1 MTNIQKDIEHLQ
13 EAKTPEQVEAE
24 KQHEQR
30 EVIDRII
37 RGKNDIFTKHYD
49 LPEFDLNFTIS
60 IKAPNAIEVGK
71 IQARTASYLSGMNT
85 YMSQYYLI
93 VYQTLASI
101 RVCGKQTPK
110 FLENDEDIYN
120 LDILYAIGVDFS
132 DWMNTFAD
140 KVKHFGGLKQ
150 LARTPY
156 MRNLWALMR
165 EFKVLPPDESFRE
178 LSDIQIDLMLYSMAE
193 DAREMERARKGVQ
206 GDGDHYD
213 SSFDEEVWNRDV
225 GDWEVLKDGHDGT
238 KIAQQIND
246 MTKAEDLKNLEGRF
260 DGLDEYNEHLE
271 NGGMTSRE
279 SEVTQYINKQLEK
292 AEELARERSRGG
304 KGKRLVDDREL
315 AGEAP
320 PSDYA
325 LNKKSMD
332 DAIALFEGEDDEYTT
347 L

>member
-1 MTNIQKDIEHLQ
+1 M
-13 EAKTPEQVEAE
+13 
-24 KQHEQR
+24 
-30 EVIDRII
+30 
-37 RGKNDIFTKHYD
+37 
-49 LPEFDLNFTIS
+49 
-60 IKAPNAIEVGK
+60 
-71 IQARTASYLSGMNT
+71 LSG
-85 YMSQYYLI
+85 LI
-93 VYQTLASI
+93 SPHGCKPFV
-101 RVCGKQTPK
+101 
-110 FLENDEDIYN
+110 
-120 LDILYAIGVDFS
+120 
-132 DWMNTFAD
+132 D
-140 KVKHFGGLKQ
+140 KVKQFGGLKQ

-165 EFKVLPPDESFRE
+165 EFKILPTSPEFKA

-225 GDWEVLKDGHDGT
+225 GDWDVLKDGHDAT
-238 KIAQQIND
+238 KIAQQIEA

-320 PSDYA
+320 TSDYA
-325 LNKKSMD
+325 LNKKAMD
-332 DAIALFEGEDDEYTT
+332 KAIALFEDDDDEYTA

>member
-132 DWMNTFAD
+132 DWMNTF
-140 KVKHFGGLKQ
+140 
-150 LARTPY
+150 R
-156 MRNLWALMR
+156 R
-165 EFKVLPPDESFRE
+165 
-178 LSDIQIDLMLYSMAE
+178 
-193 DAREMERARKGVQ
+193 
-206 GDGDHYD
+206 
-213 SSFDEEVWNRDV
+213 
-225 GDWEVLKDGHDGT
+225 
-238 KIAQQIND
+238 
-246 MTKAEDLKNLEGRF
+246 
-260 DGLDEYNEHLE
+260 
-271 NGGMTSRE
+271 
-279 SEVTQYINKQLEK
+279 
-292 AEELARERSRGG
+292 
-304 KGKRLVDDREL
+304 
-315 AGEAP
+315 
-320 PSDYA
+320 
-325 LNKKSMD
+325 
-332 DAIALFEGEDDEYTT
+332 
-347 L
+347 